1 MMGINEKWIFIAIFV
16 AIFLYIL
23 ISSGKEGFQNPSQ
36 QKNDSVNKEICSIM
50 NDTYAAM
57 KSNFD
62 GLDKDDQKAAVV
74 AIHMKGIKDQMD
86 AQGC

>member
-1 MMGINEKWIFIAIFV
+1 
-16 AIFLYIL
+16 
-23 ISSGKEGFQNPSQ
+23 
-36 QKNDSVNKEICSIM
+36 M